1 MTDTRIEVVQGDITE
16 QEVDAIVNAAN
27 NHLWMGTGVA
37 GAIVRRGG
45 AGIED
50 EAIRQGPINVSQAVV
65 TGGGLLPAKHVIH
78 AAVMGQ
84 NLRTDGD
91 TIRQTTINALKLAEK
106 LKLRSLALPALG
118 TGVGSVTLGDC
129 ARMMVQAV
137 RERSG
142 TPDSMP
148 MVRFV
153 LFDDAALD
161 AFNLVVAAPSNSA

>member
-27 NHLWMGTGVA
+27 NHLWMGAGVA

-45 AGIED
+45 RGIEN

-65 TGGGLLPAKHVIH
+65 TGGGALPAKHVIH

-84 NLRTDGD
+84 NLQTNGD
-91 TIRQTTINALKLAEK
+91 TIRQTTINALKLAEEHA
-106 LKLRSLALPALG
+106 LRSVAFPALG
-118 TGVGSVTLGDC
+118 TGVGGFSLAEC
-129 ARMMVQAV
+129 ARIMVQVV

-142 TPDSMP
+142 APASLP
-148 MVRFV
+148 VVRFV
-153 LFDDAALD
+153 LFDAAAYA
-161 AFNLVVAAPSNSA
+161 AFKQVVSV